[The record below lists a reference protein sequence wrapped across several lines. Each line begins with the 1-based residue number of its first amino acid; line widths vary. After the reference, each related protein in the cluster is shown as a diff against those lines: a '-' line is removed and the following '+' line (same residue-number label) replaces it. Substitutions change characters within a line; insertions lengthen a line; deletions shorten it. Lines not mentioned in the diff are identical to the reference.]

1 MKEEDLS
8 AIKRY
13 SIVEYLERKGTK
25 PVRKTPTYAMYCSP
39 LREKTHP
46 SFKVDTEKN
55 LWIDYAEGRGGSII
69 DLYMRLE
76 DCSLSEAICR
86 LGQNTLGEYSAQLQ
100 LSKERNIHRPKSKR
114 ACNGKRYKETDMPIR
129 HLATAFAGVG
139 YFGTLFCLVSF
150 DSELGLAHSVSLQIY
165 LCIGVFLLLIAAIV
179 GIFRYDKGVWL
190 RRNPNHSRLFLP
202 SWNEG
207 SKNMGVSISR
217 VDDINY
223 GRGVSFSWFDGRFI
237 TAGRHSVAFEYYEY
251 KFMAHRSIRKIIYKK
266 EMSFNFKAGAVY
278 VIKIIPERQTFQI
291 TQDTTVN
298 FGL

>member
-1 MKEEDLS
+1 MKSLIVSTVFLLGLLGLIYTVNYLYYRFSPVHSFPSVTTLS
-8 AIKRY
+8 ARA
-13 SIVEYLERKGTK
+13 L
-25 PVRKTPTYAMYCSP
+25 
-39 LREKTHP
+39 
-46 SFKVDTEKN
+46 
-55 LWIDYAEGRGGSII
+55 
-69 DLYMRLE
+69 
-76 DCSLSEAICR
+76 
-86 LGQNTLGEYSAQLQ
+86 LGMFIS
-100 LSKERNIHRPKSKR
+100 
-114 ACNGKRYKETDMPIR
+114 
-129 HLATAFAGVG
+129 GVG

-150 DSELGLAHSVSLQIY
+150 DSELGLTHSVSLQIY

-251 KFMAHRSIRKIIYKK
+251 NFTAHRSIRKIIYKK

-291 TQDTTVN
+291 TQDATVN